1 MQYVTLEGYS
11 TAALFMGIGWSML
24 ARPLLSRIDS
34 ERAHG
39 IAIRSLSGFG
49 QTSAGIRALNT
60 LYQSPELPTHV
71 FGRLFRHPLGL
82 AAGMDK
88 DASALSAW
96 PALGF
101 SWVEY
106 GGITRFP
113 QEGNP
118 KPRMFRADAEQA
130 LVNSMGFNNP
140 GASSIRDQLI
150 RRRAAGK
157 WPNVPVAANI
167 GRSKKV
173 DNAQAPSDYSA
184 TLETLWDH
192 ADFFVLNI
200 SSPNTPGLRDLHEE
214 SSLSSVLRACKSVRE
229 MKGGGKQILL
239 KLSPDASDE
248 DLVVTSEEALKNGV
262 DGIVATNTT
271 LKRPIPKNTKSRH
284 AFAQNGGVSGRPLQ
298 SRSLDVVSML
308 YESTDGKVPI
318 VGVGGIDS
326 ADSAWNSVT
335 SGASLLQL
343 YSALVFKGPSVVSN
357 IVRGLRSRVRENGF
371 SSIDEAVGYNNV

>member
-1 MQYVTLEGYS
+1 M
-11 TAALFMGIGWSML
+11 F
-24 ARPLLSRIDS
+24 ARPVISRMDS

-39 IAIRSLSGFG
+39 IAIKSLSSFG
-49 QTSAGIRALNT
+49 QSSIGLRTLNT

-88 DASALSAW
+88 GATALSAW
-96 PALGF
+96 PAMGF

-150 RRRAAGK
+150 QRKASGM

-173 DNAQAPSDYSA
+173 DNEQAPSDYSS
-184 TLETLWDH
+184 TLEALWDH
-192 ADFFVLNI
+192 ADMFVLNI
-200 SSPNTPGLRDLHEE
+200 SSPNTPGLRDLHDD
-214 SSLSSVLRACKSVRE
+214 SSLSSVLKACNSVKEIR
-229 MKGGGKQILL
+229 GGGKPMLL
-239 KLSPDASDE
+239 KLSPDASDDE
-248 DLVVTSEEALKNGV
+248 LRSSSEEALRNGI
-262 DGIVATNTT
+262 DGFVATNTT
-271 LKRPIPKNTKSRH
+271 LKRPVPKNTKSRH

-298 SRSLDVVSML
+298 ERSLEVVSML
-308 YESTDGKVPI
+308 YESTSGKVPI

-326 ADSAWNSVT
+326 PDSAWNSLT

-343 YSALVFKGPSVVSN
+343 YSALVFRGPSVVSD
-357 IVRGLRSRVRENGF
+357 IIRGLRSRVREHGF
-371 SSIDEAVGYNNV
+371 SGVEEAVGYKNT

>member
-1 MQYVTLEGYS
+1 MGYVTLEGYS
-11 TAALFMGIGWSML
+11 IAAQLMGIGWSL
-24 ARPLLSRIDS
+24 FARPVISRMDS

-39 IAIRSLSGFG
+39 LVIKSLSGFG
-49 QTSAGIRALNT
+49 QSSVGLRTLNT

-88 DASALSAW
+88 GASALSAW
-96 PALGF
+96 PAMGF

-113 QEGNP
+113 QDGNP

-150 RRRAAGK
+150 QRRATGK

-173 DNAQAPSDYSA
+173 DNEQAPSDYSA

-192 ADFFVLNI
+192 ADIFVLNI
-200 SSPNTPGLRDLHEE
+200 SSPNTPGLRDLHEDT
-214 SSLSSVLRACKSVRE
+214 SLSSVLKACNSVRE
-229 MKGGGKQILL
+229 MKGGGKPILL

-248 DLVVTSEEALKNGV
+248 ELRSSSEEALRNGI
-262 DGIVATNTT
+262 DGFVATNTT
-271 LKRPIPKNTKSRH
+271 LRRPVPKNTKSRH

-298 SRSLDVVSML
+298 ERSLEVVSML
-308 YESTDGKVPI
+308 YESTNGKVPI

-326 ADSAWNSVT
+326 PDSAWNSLT

-343 YSALVFKGPSVVSN
+343 YSALVFRGPSVVSD
-357 IVRGLRSRVRENGF
+357 IVRGLRARVRENGF
-371 SSIDEAVGYNNV
+371 SGVEEAVGYNNS